1 MAAKKL
7 YNLYD
12 GEELVLEKATLAD
25 IREFTGLKKV
35 KMKQYIER
43 NGLVCGIYRAEIA
56 GDYEGKPE
64 VEETENKAEAARRRM
79 FTSQTYQEWQD
90 VCAMFQRVAWV
101 KSGGRRLE
109 LGDRA

>member
-56 GDYEGKPE
+56 GEYQGKSD
-64 VEETENKAEAARRRM
+64 VAGRGV

-90 VCAMFQRVAWV
+90 VCAMFQRVHWV
-101 KSGGRRLE
+101 KNGGRKLK
-109 LGDRA
+109 LGERA